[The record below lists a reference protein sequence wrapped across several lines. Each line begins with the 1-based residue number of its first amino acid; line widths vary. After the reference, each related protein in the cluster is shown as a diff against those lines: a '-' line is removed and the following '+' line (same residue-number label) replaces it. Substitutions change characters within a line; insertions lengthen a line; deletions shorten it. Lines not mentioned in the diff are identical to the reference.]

1 MDELAWKR
9 KESAQKKIDDE
20 QKRKQEEEEKRKKSL
35 EEKKLAEQKANE
47 EAEAARKKAL
57 DERKDPFLTNDREER
72 RKALEEMR
80 LKREEAKQLKLGL
93 IEKKKE
99 EKPLSKEEEKKK
111 KEMEEIR
118 RKDLEEAEKKRKEA
132 EKKKTPQREV
142 GPDEVEKEKKE
153 KRPSKDEEKEMEKFH
168 QERESRLK
176 KRKEEEENARKEQ
189 EELVRKMEAA
199 KTKALAE
206 EAAKKEEQEKR
217 KKQMEEE
224 EKVKRQKEEEVGLQ
238 EKKVAAEKSAKEKA
252 EAALK
257 MQYEADDV
265 DKMTMKRKTMKKQT
279 FDKDELPDDQKVR
292 ESLTAD
298 DQFVMA
304 GALKVETR
312 KAIGDEEE
320 EWEFVEEEDE
330 KPREL
335 TPRKYEESKV
345 EFDDVEEF
353 LNKRRMQRLQLDEV
367 QAFEELP
374 RATRHRTMRKG
385 FVSLPDSQLYASRG
399 DTVVFECELFNESDT
414 VDWQIN
420 GKSLN
425 EFNDGRCSIQ
435 NYAYIRQLT
444 IGNVVPKDSGLK
456 VSITLE
462 GQTHQSKLTIEEVPV
477 EFAEKLPRKVIANVG
492 DTTATIVA
500 ILTHDCAKNI
510 SWYHNGQPL
519 FTDNTY
525 QIINE
530 GCICSLLVREIDYK
544 LGGRYT
550 ISADKV
556 ESSTILEIHGK
567 PSMEF
572 TDIGLQ
578 RIVIDA
584 NENLTLKVRLKSLPE
599 PEVDLYLNNELLTPE
614 LRTSVT
620 ILEESVLV
628 TRRELSR
635 HDRGIYKLVLF
646 NEYGEDSLEYDV
658 YVRDV
663 PDAPS
668 GLMVTEVGHDYCFLK
683 WNPPLATG
691 VSDERERITGYVI
704 EKKGTNR
711 RVWQRV
717 GQLSAY
723 SLEIFIEDLDYD
735 TDYVFRVAATNRFGV
750 GEFSKLAQ
758 ITTGTPFSAPVMHS
772 APRISHTYERSV
784 RLEWDECWDTGGSP
798 LFGYDVFCKI
808 GSDWQKLNEST
819 VFTENFWVDEFLD
832 ASKNGCVFKVEA
844 QNYAG
849 LHSDSNIISEP
860 LQVDEQSIASHAAQH
875 QQMSAPKVTILGG
888 TRVRVSW
895 EMPEWLGSIAGP
907 KYFVVQYRSEGTYL
921 WNEVLE
927 QYKQSPAIVEDE
939 LKEGVPYKVR
949 VVLRSTGETEK
960 EEISAS
966 DESDIIKISGFNVP
980 ILTKTLRDALIP
992 KKEEVCLEICA
1003 VSEPA
1008 PLFVWLKNGEEI
1020 VPSPEYDNVSISN
1033 EGYASKLVIHRMGE
1047 NDEGYYTCQ
1056 ISNEYGMIET
1066 KAFIR
1071 MGKVQAHFIN
1081 SFAEKITATEG
1092 KDVVLE
1098 CEVSDPEASVSWT
1111 RNKRHIGETT
1121 NRISLEQQGYKRRLI
1136 LYGAMKEDS
1145 GIYTCEIETA
1155 TGSDKKVQTE
1165 IVVRPEKARIVFS
1178 PQGRII
1184 CHYGEKI
1191 QLYADLSKSAED
1203 VVWYK
1208 DGLPL
1213 QCKKCFAYFEGTKA
1227 LLEIYNF
1234 DESDIGEYSI
1244 SLEGGEKSAPAKLR
1258 FEVSP
1263 KIELRRYHHEERIV
1277 KIGGDEFTVTANLL
1291 GWPTPKLSILLNDN
1305 PINDAKQVVV
1315 NAGVGCG
1322 EVHTINIRSLKRSH
1336 SGRIWLRAS
1345 NEFGEDS
1352 SYIDLKVLDV
1362 PSAPINL
1369 HVRNITSSSV
1379 DLYWNIAESDS
1390 SYKGE
1395 EFIESFIVE
1404 RKTGE
1409 RQRWRQLQRKTA
1421 ERIKTDTGEYVYTI
1435 QGLYPGES
1443 YAFRVL
1449 AFNEIGESE
1458 PSKAI
1463 DVDLPQEQSDDEEE
1477 ERMIEG
1483 IRRRLSSTE
1492 ILQRKISETLPPLE
1506 RPSKPTV
1513 STDGLQTKAIL
1524 SWEQVDRAM
1533 LYGIERRRLSASS
1546 ETDFW
1551 LEVANIERTTFI
1563 DRSIYETGRYVY
1575 RIVAKLPGVMNS
1587 EAGTQSEEV
1596 FITVQNVLDEGGS
1609 KSRLERRMEQHRYP
1623 EDSDA
1628 STSSSVQ
1635 SLLDSGI
1642 QDDDGFHSPMKS
1654 LRKKV
1659 SISKEGGSSGR
1670 RVSFAEDKKS
1680 REEKRKEDKLKFK
1693 EEMEEQ
1699 RPSSSSSYEFRGE
1712 FDKLEGEEMEMKEE
1726 EREEDK
1732 KEEKE
1737 EKLEEKVEETSEA
1750 EVKPIRTKIL
1760 KKKTKTEKEVDTN
1773 KIEENIEDKSP
1784 ISLEKEKIEE
1794 KEDVKS
1800 VKKIQEE
1807 TKSEE
1812 DEIKV
1817 EKSKKQDEQGVE
1829 IKKYSSVGFEV
1840 PLNDIEAVEGQLRVE
1855 MVAKLEK
1862 STRDTLM
1869 RAKWFKD
1876 GKLLNARTLK
1886 HKALLDNKGEAKL
1899 VINKIEKAD
1908 EGLYKLELELSN
1920 REQSKPST
1928 QAYLSVR
1935 EKGELPKAGI
1945 ETKTT
1950 DTGRKPV
1957 GKVPPQEAQ
1966 KTPPKFVKKPKPN
1979 AESIKGSR
1987 ICLSGSFSG
1996 FPLPKLKWLRN
2007 GKEFLADEFILLN
2020 INYNEDLE
2028 LNEFML
2034 EILKFTPPE
2043 HEGTYTALIQNE
2055 HGSDSVSILVSE
2067 LSLEDKMKNF
2077 GVSEKKLPEDENSCI
2092 NNSSRDKIPESTII
2106 KNGDKDCLVNTKL
2119 VKNNSKVELDII
2131 NNKNINDDKN
2141 ISNDNI
2147 NINICNN
2154 KNNDNKNINDNK
2166 DNNNNTNNINNK
2178 NINENKNN
2186 NYKNISNNKNINE
2199 SNNKN
2204 IDDDKNINENN
2215 NKNIDDNKN
2224 NNNYKNISNNKNID
2238 DDKNINENNNKNIDD
2253 NKNINEN
2260 NNNNYKNISNNKN
2273 IDDNKNINENKNNN
2287 NYKNIRNN
2295 KSIDD
2300 DKNINE
2306 RNKNNIND
2314 DKNINEN
2321 NNTNKSDNK
2330 IITENKNND
2339 NKNYNDDINNTD
2351 INNTTINTNAVD
2363 SNSKFQ
2369 TKIWQFIIIANLQR
2383 ILSMRRK
2390 NAKMSTAS
2398 TISSTTLASINI
2410 DEDVQ
2415 QQQNQLSTETTT
2427 TNGINTT
2434 DILLQIGADG
2444 EQQKFELNDEELDD
2458 NTNKEQRQKK
2468 TLQIINAAIEQRNS
2482 KICRPRF
2489 FARPKPHKQVAEG
2502 KSLRL
2507 KAAISANPT
2516 PQVYW
2521 DRNGIR
2527 LETGSKYSIFQ
2538 DGQVHFIFP

>member
-1 MDELAWKR
+1 
-9 KESAQKKIDDE
+9 
-20 QKRKQEEEEKRKKSL
+20 
-35 EEKKLAEQKANE
+35 
-47 EAEAARKKAL
+47 
-57 DERKDPFLTNDREER
+57 
-72 RKALEEMR
+72 
-80 LKREEAKQLKLGL
+80 
-93 IEKKKE
+93 
-99 EKPLSKEEEKKK
+99 
-111 KEMEEIR
+111 
-118 RKDLEEAEKKRKEA
+118 
-132 EKKKTPQREV
+132 
-142 GPDEVEKEKKE
+142 
-153 KRPSKDEEKEMEKFH
+153 
-168 QERESRLK
+168 
-176 KRKEEEENARKEQ
+176 
-189 EELVRKMEAA
+189 
-199 KTKALAE
+199 
-206 EAAKKEEQEKR
+206 
-217 KKQMEEE
+217 
-224 EKVKRQKEEEVGLQ
+224 
-238 EKKVAAEKSAKEKA
+238 
-252 EAALK
+252 
-257 MQYEADDV
+257 
-265 DKMTMKRKTMKKQT
+265 
-279 FDKDELPDDQKVR
+279 
-292 ESLTAD
+292 
-298 DQFVMA
+298 
-304 GALKVETR
+304 
-312 KAIGDEEE
+312 
-320 EWEFVEEEDE
+320 
-330 KPREL
+330 
-335 TPRKYEESKV
+335 
-345 EFDDVEEF
+345 
-353 LNKRRMQRLQLDEV
+353 
-367 QAFEELP
+367 
-374 RATRHRTMRKG
+374 
-385 FVSLPDSQLYASRG
+385 
-399 DTVVFECELFNESDT
+399 
-414 VDWQIN
+414 
-420 GKSLN
+420 
-425 EFNDGRCSIQ
+425 
-435 NYAYIRQLT
+435 
-444 IGNVVPKDSGLK
+444 
-456 VSITLE
+456 
-462 GQTHQSKLTIEEVPV
+462 
-477 EFAEKLPRKVIANVG
+477 
-492 DTTATIVA
+492 
-500 ILTHDCAKNI
+500 
-510 SWYHNGQPL
+510 
-519 FTDNTY
+519 
-525 QIINE
+525 
-530 GCICSLLVREIDYK
+530 
-544 LGGRYT
+544 
-550 ISADKV
+550 
-556 ESSTILEIHGK
+556 
-567 PSMEF
+567 
-572 TDIGLQ
+572 
-578 RIVIDA
+578 
-584 NENLTLKVRLKSLPE
+584 
-599 PEVDLYLNNELLTPE
+599 
-614 LRTSVT
+614 
-620 ILEESVLV
+620 
-628 TRRELSR
+628 
-635 HDRGIYKLVLF
+635 
-646 NEYGEDSLEYDV
+646 
-658 YVRDV
+658 
-663 PDAPS
+663 
-668 GLMVTEVGHDYCFLK
+668 
-683 WNPPLATG
+683 
-691 VSDERERITGYVI
+691 
-704 EKKGTNR
+704 
-711 RVWQRV
+711 
-717 GQLSAY
+717 
-723 SLEIFIEDLDYD
+723 
-735 TDYVFRVAATNRFGV
+735 
-750 GEFSKLAQ
+750 
-758 ITTGTPFSAPVMHS
+758 
-772 APRISHTYERSV
+772 
-784 RLEWDECWDTGGSP
+784 
-798 LFGYDVFCKI
+798 
-808 GSDWQKLNEST
+808 
-819 VFTENFWVDEFLD
+819 
-832 ASKNGCVFKVEA
+832 
-844 QNYAG
+844 
-849 LHSDSNIISEP
+849 
-860 LQVDEQSIASHAAQH
+860 
-875 QQMSAPKVTILGG
+875 
-888 TRVRVSW
+888 
-895 EMPEWLGSIAGP
+895 
-907 KYFVVQYRSEGTYL
+907 YRSEGTYL

-1369 HVRNITSSSV
+1369 RVRNITSSSV

-1477 ERMIEG
+1477 DKKIEG

-1492 ILQRKISETLPPLE
+1492 LLQRKISETLPPLE

-1609 KSRLERRMEQHRYP
+1609 KSRFERRVEQQHRYP

-1693 EEMEEQ
+1693 EEIEEQ

-1712 FDKLEGEEMEMKEE
+1712 FDKLEGEEMGMKKEE
-1726 EREEDK
+1726 QEEDK
-1732 KEEKE
+1732 KLSNEEKE
-1737 EKLEEKVEETSEA
+1737 GKIEEKIEEKVEETNEA
-1750 EVKPIRTKIL
+1750 EVKPITTKIL

-1784 ISLEKEKIEE
+1784 SSLEKEKIKEE
-1794 KEDVKS
+1794 KEDVKLDLEK
-1800 VKKIQEE
+1800 VKKEE

-1812 DEIKV
+1812 NEIKV
-1817 EKSKKQDEQGVE
+1817 EKSKKQDEQEVE
-1829 IKKYSSVGFEV
+1829 IKKDSSVGFEF

-1862 STRDTLM
+1862 STRDSLM

-1935 EKGELPKAGI
+1935 GKGELPKAGI

-1957 GKVPPQEAQ
+1957 GKVAPQETQ
-1966 KTPPKFVKKPKPN
+1966 KTPPKFVKKPQPN

-2007 GKEFLADEFILLN
+2007 GKEFLVDEFILLN

-2092 NNSSRDKIPESTII
+2092 NNSNRDEIPESTII
-2106 KNGDKDCLVNTKL
+2106 KNGEKDCLVNTKL

-2131 NNKNINDDKN
+2131 NDKNINYDKN
-2141 ISNDNI
+2141 ISDD

-2154 KNNDNKNINDNK
+2154 QDNDNKNISDNK
-2166 DNNNNTNNINNK
+2166 NNNNTNNINNK
-2178 NINENKNN
+2178 NINEN
-2186 NYKNISNNKNINE
+2186 NNKNINE
-2199 SNNKN
+2199 NKNDKN

-2215 NKNIDDNKN
+2215 NNNNYKNSSDKKNNNNNTNIKNKNINEN
-2224 NNNYKNISNNKNID
+2224 RNNNYKNIS
-2238 DDKNINENNNKNIDD
+2238 DDKNDNNNTNNIE

-2260 NNNNYKNISNNKN
+2260 N
-2273 IDDNKNINENKNNN
+2273 NKNINENKNNN
-2287 NYKNIRNN
+2287 N
-2295 KSIDD
+2295 
-2300 DKNINE
+2300 
-2306 RNKNNIND
+2306 IND

-2321 NNTNKSDNK
+2321 
-2330 IITENKNND
+2330 KNND
-2339 NKNYNDDINNTD
+2339 SKNNDDINNTD
-2351 INNTTINTNAVD
+2351 INNTTNNTNAVD
-2363 SNSKFQ
+2363 SKFQ
-2369 TKIWQFIIIANLQR
+2369 TKI
-2383 ILSMRRK
+2383 MRRK

-2410 DEDVQ
+2410 DEDVL
-2415 QQQNQLSTETTT
+2415 QQNQLSTETTT

-2444 EQQKFELNDEELDD
+2444 EQQKFELNDEDLDD

-2538 DGQVHFIFP
+2538 DGQVHSLSIFDSGLYNCTAKNTEGVAFCSANVQVVELATPKSSIESLIKTESPINQRMKRQKSRPEQMAPEIIEALPSEAKAVSGDQFIAECRVLGNPIPSICWLHNNTRITPNSDHIVLSFDGELSKLLISKISSLDSGRYIFIAENSSGTIRSEMNLLVNKAIREDDLLSPKFIESKVRLRHQIEIGDNGVSQREIVLLAEIIEGTEPITIKWFTPNRVEITNDHLNAYRIDRVGKDSRLTIFDAFPTDSGDYKCLAENKFGTAKCIFELKINEKNNFNYNIEQKPPTVSAKQSTIYAKQGQRFVDLIFSVFGDETVICWYRIVQDSEQHIIPNTKKYEANNKDNGQCVSLRIYDLQINDASQYKIKSLWGGFWNN

>member
-1 MDELAWKR
+1 
-9 KESAQKKIDDE
+9 
-20 QKRKQEEEEKRKKSL
+20 
-35 EEKKLAEQKANE
+35 
-47 EAEAARKKAL
+47 
-57 DERKDPFLTNDREER
+57 
-72 RKALEEMR
+72 MR

-93 IEKKKE
+93 TENKKE
-99 EKPLSKEEEKKK
+99 KKPLSKEEEKKK

-118 RKDLEEAEKKRKEA
+118 RKDLEEAEKKKKEA

-224 EKVKRQKEEEVGLQ
+224 EKVKKQKEEEVGLQ

-252 EAALK
+252 EEAALK

-312 KAIGDEEE
+312 KAIGEEEE

-808 GSDWQKLNEST
+808 GSDWQKMNEST

-1635 SLLDSGI
+1635 SLLDSG
-1642 QDDDGFHSPMKS
+1642 K
-1654 LRKKV
+1654 
-1659 SISKEGGSSGR
+1659 
-1670 RVSFAEDKKS
+1670 
-1680 REEKRKEDKLKFK
+1680 
-1693 EEMEEQ
+1693 
-1699 RPSSSSSYEFRGE
+1699 
-1712 FDKLEGEEMEMKEE
+1712 
-1726 EREEDK
+1726 
-1732 KEEKE
+1732 
-1737 EKLEEKVEETSEA
+1737 
-1750 EVKPIRTKIL
+1750 
-1760 KKKTKTEKEVDTN
+1760 
-1773 KIEENIEDKSP
+1773 
-1784 ISLEKEKIEE
+1784 
-1794 KEDVKS
+1794 
-1800 VKKIQEE
+1800 
-1807 TKSEE
+1807 
-1812 DEIKV
+1812 
-1817 EKSKKQDEQGVE
+1817 
-1829 IKKYSSVGFEV
+1829 
-1840 PLNDIEAVEGQLRVE
+1840 
-1855 MVAKLEK
+1855 
-1862 STRDTLM
+1862 
-1869 RAKWFKD
+1869 
-1876 GKLLNARTLK
+1876 
-1886 HKALLDNKGEAKL
+1886 
-1899 VINKIEKAD
+1899 
-1908 EGLYKLELELSN
+1908 
-1920 REQSKPST
+1920 
-1928 QAYLSVR
+1928 
-1935 EKGELPKAGI
+1935 
-1945 ETKTT
+1945 
-1950 DTGRKPV
+1950 
-1957 GKVPPQEAQ
+1957 
-1966 KTPPKFVKKPKPN
+1966 
-1979 AESIKGSR
+1979 
-1987 ICLSGSFSG
+1987 
-1996 FPLPKLKWLRN
+1996 
-2007 GKEFLADEFILLN
+2007 
-2020 INYNEDLE
+2020 
-2028 LNEFML
+2028 
-2034 EILKFTPPE
+2034 
-2043 HEGTYTALIQNE
+2043 
-2055 HGSDSVSILVSE
+2055 
-2067 LSLEDKMKNF
+2067 
-2077 GVSEKKLPEDENSCI
+2077 
-2092 NNSSRDKIPESTII
+2092 
-2106 KNGDKDCLVNTKL
+2106 
-2119 VKNNSKVELDII
+2119 
-2131 NNKNINDDKN
+2131 
-2141 ISNDNI
+2141 
-2147 NINICNN
+2147 
-2154 KNNDNKNINDNK
+2154 
-2166 DNNNNTNNINNK
+2166 
-2178 NINENKNN
+2178 
-2186 NYKNISNNKNINE
+2186 
-2199 SNNKN
+2199 
-2204 IDDDKNINENN
+2204 
-2215 NKNIDDNKN
+2215 
-2224 NNNYKNISNNKNID
+2224 
-2238 DDKNINENNNKNIDD
+2238 
-2253 NKNINEN
+2253 
-2260 NNNNYKNISNNKN
+2260 
-2273 IDDNKNINENKNNN
+2273 
-2287 NYKNIRNN
+2287 
-2295 KSIDD
+2295 
-2300 DKNINE
+2300 
-2306 RNKNNIND
+2306 
-2314 DKNINEN
+2314 
-2321 NNTNKSDNK
+2321 
-2330 IITENKNND
+2330 
-2339 NKNYNDDINNTD
+2339 
-2351 INNTTINTNAVD
+2351 
-2363 SNSKFQ
+2363 
-2369 TKIWQFIIIANLQR
+2369 
-2383 ILSMRRK
+2383 
-2390 NAKMSTAS
+2390 
-2398 TISSTTLASINI
+2398 
-2410 DEDVQ
+2410 
-2415 QQQNQLSTETTT
+2415 
-2427 TNGINTT
+2427 
-2434 DILLQIGADG
+2434 
-2444 EQQKFELNDEELDD
+2444 
-2458 NTNKEQRQKK
+2458 
-2468 TLQIINAAIEQRNS
+2468 
-2482 KICRPRF
+2482 
-2489 FARPKPHKQVAEG
+2489 
-2502 KSLRL
+2502 
-2507 KAAISANPT
+2507 
-2516 PQVYW
+2516 
-2521 DRNGIR
+2521 
-2527 LETGSKYSIFQ
+2527 
-2538 DGQVHFIFP
+2538 